1 MCDYSLENV
10 ASRPAAVADRL
21 IVTTFKNTITR
32 GFAGIGELDTAVCL
46 RPGTELAFD
55 SDIRYGHRITRWP
68 VRAATRVARF
78 RQIDTDNPYT
88 HHDALEFAD
97 GTIVPVARLIA
108 GQWATVL
115 QLPKEPL
122 PMPEGEAAVNA
133 AELLEQPGAGQSQP

>member
-21 IVTTFKNTITR
+21 IVTSFKNTITR
-32 GFAGIGELDTAVCL
+32 GFAGIGDLNTAVCV

-68 VRAATRVARF
+68 VSAASRVARF
-78 RQIDTDNPYT
+78 RQIDVHNPYT
-88 HHDALEFAD
+88 HHDALELGD
-97 GTIVPVARLIA
+97 GTIVPLARLVP

-115 QLPKEPL
+115 QLPAESL
-122 PMPEGEAAVNA
+122 PRTEGEGAVAAS
-133 AELLEQPGAGQSQP
+133 ELLEQPGTGVRT